1 MLVFLWNVQNF
12 KCKVPVLYSLILV
25 LQVSLPVI
33 IMSISYGILLPVLS
47 KAILITTLH

>member
-25 LQVSLPVI
+25 LQVLLSVI
-33 IMSISYGILLPVLS
+33 IMISYGILLPVLS